1 MSDFD
6 HPTHRLVQLIAEHLA
21 GMGQTNV
28 RTTERWE
35 GDGVHHVWS
44 DQATH
49 ATENVQGMSV
59 RYGWT
64 LDVCGNDNPRFSAGV
79 DFSYVSQE
87 RLVPV
92 ASWSDLDRLIAAC

>member
-28 RTTERWE
+28 RGTP
-35 GDGVHHVWS
+35 
-44 DQATH
+44 
-49 ATENVQGMSV
+49 V